1 MRIKDL
7 REDEIVIGMRV
18 KGLVSGICGTIIM
31 IDENHDQLAWIQW
44 DGEAQG
50 TSGFYG
56 NDCECEVVMNDLGQP
71 EIRKI
76 VQDKTGENDG

>member
-1 MRIKDL
+1 
-7 REDEIVIGMRV
+7 
-18 KGLVSGICGTIIM
+18 M